1 VQEFLSPLFESHW
14 AEQVAL
20 LCGVAYALLVI
31 KRIRWAWVFGAG
43 SSALLVWLAAGAKLP
58 LQAAL
63 QGVYVLMAIYG
74 FWHWSKVAPGEKVI
88 AITTWSWS
96 RHVIAIVAIA
106 LAVWFGAPIL
116 AEQTTAAWPQLD
128 VAVTGLSLLAT
139 WMTARAILEN
149 WVYWLVVDAIS
160 FYLYSAQG
168 LMFVAI
174 LYVIYF
180 VIAIFGLRTWW
191 LQRA

>member
-1 VQEFLSPLFESHW
+1 MQEFLSPLFASHW

-20 LCGVAYALLVI
+20 LCGVTYALLVI

-43 SSALLVWLAAGAKLP
+43 SSALLVWLAAGAQLP

-74 FWHWSKVAPGEKVI
+74 FWHWSKVAPGENVI
-88 AITTWSWS
+88 SITTWSWP
-96 RHVIAIVAIA
+96 RHVIALLAIA
-106 LAVWFGAPIL
+106 LAIWIGAPVL

-149 WVYWLVVDAIS
+149 WIYWLVVDAIS

-168 LMFVAI
+168 LMFVAM

-180 VIAIFGLRTWW
+180 IIAIFGLRTWW
-191 LQRA
+191 LQRS

>member
-1 VQEFLSPLFESHW
+1 MPELLSPLLASHW

-20 LCGVAYALLVI
+20 LCGVTYALLVI
-31 KRIRWAWVFGAG
+31 KRIRWAWVFGAA
-43 SSALLVWLAAGAKLP
+43 SSALLVWLAAGAQLP

-74 FWHWSKVAPGEKVI
+74 FWHWSKVGPGEKVI
-88 AITTWSWS
+88 AITTWSGS
-96 RHVIAIVAIA
+96 RHLIALLAIAI
-106 LAVWFGAPIL
+106 AVWFGAPIL

-149 WVYWLVVDAIS
+149 WVYWLIVDAIS

-168 LMFVAI
+168 LEFVAM

-180 VIAIFGLRTWW
+180 IIAIFGLRTWW